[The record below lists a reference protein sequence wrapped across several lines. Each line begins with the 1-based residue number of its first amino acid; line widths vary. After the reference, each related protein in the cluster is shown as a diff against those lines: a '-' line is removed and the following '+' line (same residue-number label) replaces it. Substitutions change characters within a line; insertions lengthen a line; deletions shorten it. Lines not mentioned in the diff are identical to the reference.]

1 LYDAERDLLPT
12 YLLLVILSLLRF
24 AEGVK
29 RSTLGVRRSKLKF
42 TWDQRWIA
50 WQRYHS
56 FGLCSFPRL
65 FTTIYPSI
73 SSTDMKLSCCWPL
86 SSLCICGQCGFYHF
100 MLITFT
106 YWLNDFSFV
115 KVSGTGCIKVTW
127 TCFRK
132 SDTWTLGASLVKLL
146 QECSWPVLSFPTA
159 LSVVKNK
166 MATVNDV
173 CLLAA
178 ILSDLCDDIDT
189 NILHILSV
197 PKLYCKMQM
206 CRK

>member
-1 LYDAERDLLPT
+1 
-12 YLLLVILSLLRF
+12 
-24 AEGVK
+24 
-29 RSTLGVRRSKLKF
+29 
-42 TWDQRWIA
+42 
-50 WQRYHS
+50 
-56 FGLCSFPRL
+56 
-65 FTTIYPSI
+65 
-73 SSTDMKLSCCWPL
+73 MKLSCCWPL

>member
-73 SSTDMKLSCCWPL
+73 SSTDM
-86 SSLCICGQCGFYHF
+86 
-100 MLITFT
+100 
-106 YWLNDFSFV
+106 
-115 KVSGTGCIKVTW
+115 
-127 TCFRK
+127 
-132 SDTWTLGASLVKLL
+132 
-146 QECSWPVLSFPTA
+146 
-159 LSVVKNK
+159 
-166 MATVNDV
+166 
-173 CLLAA
+173 
-178 ILSDLCDDIDT
+178 
-189 NILHILSV
+189 
-197 PKLYCKMQM
+197 
-206 CRK
+206 